1 MLEYF
6 SIFLEY
12 IEEFLDGYIP
22 VKVHYQKLALLVDE
36 LLSDE
41 IRGLAEILLLD
52 VLALVGQE
60 VPLVGFRGVT
70 REAQSHP
77 LHFFVKLLVPVA
89 GSAQDPA
96 RHIYILPLLG
106 VSCERYFE
114 SIRA

>member
-1 MLEYF
+1 VLEYF
-6 SIFLEY
+6 SVFLENF
-12 IEEFLDGYIP
+12 EEFLDGYIP

-41 IRGLAEILLLD
+41 IRRLAEILLLD

-60 VPLVGFRGVT
+60 VPLVGLRSIT

-77 LHFFVKLLVPVA
+77 LHLLVKLLVPIA
-89 GSAQDPA
+89 GSAQNPA